1 MCQRFVVVR
10 IAHQLMNAPR
20 ASAQGALSPLDV
32 EAVRR
37 DFPALHQQVNDRPLV
52 YLDSGASSQ
61 KPDQVIEA
69 LNNYERHDHSN
80 VHRGVHTL
88 SQRATEAYEASRT
101 KVQQF
106 INAGSV
112 KEVVF
117 TRGTTEAINL
127 VAQSYGRANLR
138 SDDEVLITEMEHHAN
153 IVPWQLLCE
162 QTGAKLKVVPFD
174 DTGVLEMSRL
184 KDQLTEKT
192 RIVAVTHV
200 SNALGTVNPV
210 GQIIQLAHDA
220 GAVVLVDGAQAIPH
234 GPVDV
239 TALEC
244 DFYTFSG
251 HKVYGPTGIGVLYG
265 REFLL
270 EAMPPWQGG
279 GDMIKTV
286 SFDET
291 TYNDLPYKFEAGTPH
306 IAGAIGLGAAV
317 DYVAALGPD
326 RIAVHEQQLI
336 NYATGRA
343 NAEKDMQIFGQAPD
357 KAGILSFVLDG
368 IHPHD
373 IGTILDH
380 EGVAIRTG
388 HHCAM
393 PVMTHYGVSATAR
406 ASFGPYNTI
415 DEIDVLFRA
424 MEKVRE
430 MFRQ

>member
-1 MCQRFVVVR
+1 
-10 IAHQLMNAPR
+10 MNAPR

-61 KPDQVIEA
+61 KPEQVIEA

-200 SNALGTVNPV
+200 SNVLGTVNPV

>member
-1 MCQRFVVVR
+1 
-10 IAHQLMNAPR
+10 MNAPR

-61 KPDQVIEA
+61 KPEQVIEA

-326 RIAVHEQQLI
+326 RIVVHEHQLI
-336 NYATGRA
+336 NYATERA

>member
-61 KPDQVIEA
+61 KPEQVIEA

-326 RIAVHEQQLI
+326 RIVVHEHQLI
-336 NYATGRA
+336 NYATERA

>member
-1 MCQRFVVVR
+1 
-10 IAHQLMNAPR
+10 MNIPR
-20 ASAQGALSPLDV
+20 ASTQGALSPLDV

-61 KPDQVIEA
+61 KPEQVIEA

-200 SNALGTVNPV
+200 SNTLGTVNPV

-317 DYVAALGPD
+317 DYVEGLGLDRMAAHD
-326 RIAVHEQQLI
+326 RQLI
-336 NYATGRA
+336 NYATERA
-343 NAEKDMQIFGQAPD
+343 NAENDMHIFGQAPD

-424 MEKVRE
+424 MGKVRE

>member
-1 MCQRFVVVR
+1 
-10 IAHQLMNAPR
+10 MNAPR

-61 KPDQVIEA
+61 KPEQVIEA

-265 REFLL
+265 RESLL
-270 EAMPPWQGG
+270 EDMPPWQGG

-317 DYVAALGPD
+317 DYVATLGPD
-326 RIAVHEQQLI
+326 RIAVHEHQLI
-336 NYATGRA
+336 NYATERA

>member
-1 MCQRFVVVR
+1 
-10 IAHQLMNAPR
+10 MNAPQ
-20 ASAQGALSPLDV
+20 ASTQSAPPPLDV
-32 EAVRR
+32 EAVRQ

-61 KPDQVIEA
+61 KPEQVIEA
-69 LNNYERHDHSN
+69 LNHYERHDHSN

-88 SQRATEAYEASRT
+88 SQRATDAYEGSRA
-101 KVQQF
+101 KVQKF

-127 VAQSYGRANLR
+127 VAQSYGRTNLQ
-138 SDDEVLITEMEHHAN
+138 SGDEILITEMEHHAN

-174 DTGVLEMSRL
+174 DTGVLEMSRF

-200 SNALGTVNPV
+200 SNTLGTVNPV
-210 GQIIQLAHDA
+210 RQIIQLAHDT

-244 DFYTFSG
+244 DFYAFSG

-265 REFLL
+265 RESLL

-286 SFDET
+286 GFDKT

-317 DYVAALGPD
+317 DYVTALGPD
-326 RIAVHEQQLI
+326 RIAAHEHQLI
-336 NYATGRA
+336 NYATERA
-343 NAEKDMQIFGQAPD
+343 SAERDMQVFGQAPD
-357 KAGILSFVLDG
+357 KAGILSFALYC

-406 ASFGPYNTI
+406 ASFGPYNTVH
-415 DEIDVLFRA
+415 EIDVLFRA
-424 MEKVRE
+424 MDKVRE

>member
-61 KPDQVIEA
+61 KPEQVIEA

-265 REFLL
+265 KEFLL

>member
-1 MCQRFVVVR
+1 
-10 IAHQLMNAPR
+10 MNAPQ
-20 ASAQGALSPLDV
+20 ASTQSAPPPLDV
-32 EAVRR
+32 EAVRQ

-61 KPDQVIEA
+61 KPEQVIEA
-69 LNNYERHDHSN
+69 LNHYERHDHSN

-88 SQRATEAYEASRT
+88 SQRATDAYEGSRA
-101 KVQQF
+101 KVQKF
-106 INAGSV
+106 INDGSV

-127 VAQSYGRANLR
+127 VAQSYGRTNLQ
-138 SDDEVLITEMEHHAN
+138 SGDEILITEMEHHAN

-174 DTGVLEMSRL
+174 DTGVLEMSRF

-200 SNALGTVNPV
+200 SNTLGTVNPV
-210 GQIIQLAHDA
+210 RQIIQLAHDT

-244 DFYTFSG
+244 DFYAFSG

-265 REFLL
+265 RESLL

-286 SFDET
+286 GFDKT

-317 DYVAALGPD
+317 DYVTALGPD
-326 RIAVHEQQLI
+326 RIAAHEHQLI
-336 NYATGRA
+336 NYATERA
-343 NAEKDMQIFGQAPD
+343 SAERDMQVFGQAPD
-357 KAGILSFVLDG
+357 KAGILSFALDG

-406 ASFGPYNTI
+406 ASFGPYNTVH
-415 DEIDVLFRA
+415 EIDVLFRA
-424 MEKVRE
+424 MDKVRE

>member
-1 MCQRFVVVR
+1 
-10 IAHQLMNAPR
+10 MNAPQ
-20 ASAQGALSPLDV
+20 ASTQSAPPPLDV
-32 EAVRR
+32 EAVRQ

-61 KPDQVIEA
+61 KPEQVIEA

-88 SQRATEAYEASRT
+88 SQRATDAYEGSRA
-101 KVQQF
+101 KVQKF

-127 VAQSYGRANLR
+127 VAQSYGRTNLQ
-138 SDDEVLITEMEHHAN
+138 SGDEILITEMEHHAN

-174 DTGVLEMSRL
+174 DTGVLEMSRF

-200 SNALGTVNPV
+200 SNTLGTVNPV
-210 GQIIQLAHDA
+210 RQIIQLAHDT

-244 DFYTFSG
+244 DFYAFSG

-265 REFLL
+265 RESLL

-286 SFDET
+286 GFDKT

-317 DYVAALGPD
+317 DYVTALGPD
-326 RIAVHEQQLI
+326 RIAAHEHQLI
-336 NYATGRA
+336 NYATERA
-343 NAEKDMQIFGQAPD
+343 SAERDMQVFGQAPD
-357 KAGILSFVLDG
+357 KAGILSFALDG

-406 ASFGPYNTI
+406 ASFGPYNTVH
-415 DEIDVLFRA
+415 EIDVLFRA
-424 MEKVRE
+424 MDKVRE